1 MTVDRREVLKVD
13 WLGPL
18 HNSHDAGSVVSS

>member
-1 MTVDRREVLKVD
+1 MTVDRREFLKVD

-18 HNSHDAGSVVSS
+18 HNRHDAGSVLSS